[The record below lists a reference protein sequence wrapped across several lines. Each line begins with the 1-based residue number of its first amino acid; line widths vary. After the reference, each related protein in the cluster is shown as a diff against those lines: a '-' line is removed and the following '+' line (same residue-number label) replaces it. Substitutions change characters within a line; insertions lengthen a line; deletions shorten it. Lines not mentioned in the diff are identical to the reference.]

1 MITHTLAVDGGGTKT
16 AMRLKQISTTP
27 SVIQERTLAATSLT
41 LYGEAAIIQLTH
53 YIEEMLSVNQI
64 KAKQCY
70 IVVGVAGAGNS
81 HLKAK
86 LKSALAHCPHLYV
99 TTDAE
104 ASVFGANTGQGV
116 NCIAIGTG
124 SVAIQ
129 LDTQHVTH
137 QFGGWGFPIGDQG
150 GGAWL
155 GFRAVQQ
162 TLAEFDDKRSSL
174 TSQLVMNKI
183 GSERSDIL
191 KWLNTANAT
200 DYAQFARELVDIEQ
214 RCSTA
219 STILKQGIEEIEK
232 LTRTCAENNSLP
244 IMFLGSL
251 GQFYRSKLSQ
261 GLQARALDIQGNAQD
276 GAEVIA
282 HQKIHML
289 NLGNEQ

>member
-1 MITHTLAVDGGGTKT
+1 MITHILAVDGGGTKT
-16 AMRLKQISTTP
+16 AMRLKLILPTL
-27 SVIQERTLAATSLT
+27 SVIEECILPATSLS
-41 LYGEAAIIQLTH
+41 LYGETAITQLTH

-104 ASVFGANTGQGV
+104 ASVFGANAGQGV

-129 LDTQHVTH
+129 LDNQHVTH

-232 LTRTCAENNSLP
+232 LTRTCSENNNLP

>member
-16 AMRLKQISTTP
+16 AIRLKRILP
-27 SVIQERTLAATSLT
+27 TLSNIEDCILPATSLT
-41 LYGEAAIIQLTH
+41 LYGEAAITQLTH
-53 YIEEMLSVNQI
+53 YIDEMLSVNQI
-64 KAKQCY
+64 KSQQCY
-70 IVVGVAGAGNS
+70 IVVGVAGVGNLD
-81 HLKAK
+81 LKAK
-86 LKSALAHCPHLYV
+86 LQSALTHCPHLYV

-104 ASVFGANTGQGV
+104 ASVFGANSGQGV

-124 SVAIQ
+124 AVAIQ
-129 LDTQHVTH
+129 LDAQQKTH
-137 QFGGWGFPIGDQG
+137 QIGGWGFPIGDQG

-162 TLAEFDDKRSSL
+162 TLVELDNKRTSL
-174 TSQLVMNKI
+174 TSQLVMRKTGN
-183 GSERSDIL
+183 ERNQIL
-191 KWLNTANAT
+191 QWIDKANAT
-200 DYAQFARELVDIEQ
+200 DYAQFARELVDMEQ

-232 LTRTCAENNSLP
+232 LTRTCSENNSLP

-251 GQFYRSKLSQ
+251 GQFFRPKLSQ
-261 GLQARALDIQGNAQD
+261 ELQARALDIQGDALN

>member
-16 AMRLKQISTTP
+16 AIRLKRILP
-27 SVIQERTLAATSLT
+27 TLSNIEECILPATSLT
-41 LYGEAAIIQLTH
+41 LYGEAVITQLTH
-53 YIEEMLSVNQI
+53 YIDEMLSVNQI
-64 KAKQCY
+64 KSQQCY
-70 IVVGVAGAGNS
+70 IVVGVAGVGNLD
-81 HLKAK
+81 LKAK
-86 LKSALAHCPHLYV
+86 LQSALTHCPHLYV

-104 ASVFGANTGQGV
+104 ASVFGANSGQGV

-124 SVAIQ
+124 AVAIQ
-129 LDTQHVTH
+129 LDAQQKTH
-137 QFGGWGFPIGDQG
+137 QIGGWGFPIGDQG

-162 TLAEFDDKRSSL
+162 TLVELDNKRTSL
-174 TSQLVMNKI
+174 TSQLVMRKTGN
-183 GSERSDIL
+183 ERNQIL
-191 KWLNTANAT
+191 QWIDKANAT
-200 DYAQFARELVDIEQ
+200 DYAQFARELVDMEQ

-232 LTRTCAENNSLP
+232 LTRTCSENNSLP

-251 GQFYRSKLSQ
+251 GQFFRPKLSQ
-261 GLQARALDIQGNAQD
+261 ELQARALDIQGDALN

>member
-16 AMRLKQISTTP
+16 AIRLKRILPILT
-27 SVIQERTLAATSLT
+27 VIEECILPATSLT
-41 LYGEAAIIQLTH
+41 LYGETAITQLTH
-53 YIEEMLSVNQI
+53 YIDEMLSANQI
-64 KAKQCY
+64 KSQQCY
-70 IVVGVAGAGNS
+70 IVVGVAGVGNLD
-81 HLKAK
+81 LKAK
-86 LKSALAHCPHLYV
+86 LQSALIHCPHLYV

-104 ASVFGANTGQGV
+104 TSVFGANLGQGV

-129 LDTQHVTH
+129 LDAHQNTH
-137 QFGGWGFPIGDQG
+137 QIGGWGFPIGDQG

-162 TLAEFDDKRSSL
+162 TLVELDNKRTSL
-174 TSQLVMNKI
+174 TSQLVMRKTGNQRSQILRWI
-183 GSERSDIL
+183 GE
-191 KWLNTANAT
+191 ANAT
-200 DYAQFARELVDIEQ
+200 DYAQFARELVDMEQ

-232 LTRTCAENNSLP
+232 LARTCSDYNSLP

-251 GQFYRSKLSQ
+251 GQFYHPRLSQ
-261 GLQARALDIQGNAQD
+261 ELQVRTLNIQGNALD

-282 HQKIHML
+282 SQKFQQL

>member
-16 AMRLKQISTTP
+16 AMRLKQISPTP

-41 LYGEAAIIQLTH
+41 LYGETAITQLTH

-70 IVVGVAGAGNS
+70 IVVGVAGAGNKQ
-81 HLKAK
+81 LKAK
-86 LKSALAHCPHLYV
+86 LQSALAHCPHLYV

-104 ASVFGANTGQGV
+104 ASVFGANAGQGV

-129 LDTQHVTH
+129 LDSEYVTH

-155 GFRAVQQ
+155 GFRSVQQ
-162 TLAEFDDKRSSL
+162 TLAEFDDKHSSL
-174 TSQLVMNKI
+174 TSQYVMKKT

-191 KWLNTANAT
+191 KWINTANAT
-200 DYAQFARELVDIEQ
+200 DYAQFARELVDMEQ

-232 LTRTCAENNSLP
+232 LTLTCSENNSLP

-251 GQFYRSKLSQ
+251 GQFYRPKLSQ
-261 GLQARALDIQGNAQD
+261 ELQARALDIQGDALD

>member
-1 MITHTLAVDGGGTKT
+1 MITHILAVDGGGTKT
-16 AMRLKQISTTP
+16 AMRLKLILPTL
-27 SVIQERTLAATSLT
+27 SVIEECILPATSLS
-41 LYGEAAIIQLTH
+41 LYGETAITQLTH

-104 ASVFGANTGQGV
+104 ASVFGANAGQGV

-129 LDTQHVTH
+129 LDNQHVTH

-232 LTRTCAENNSLP
+232 LTRTCSENNSLP

>member
-1 MITHTLAVDGGGTKT
+1 MITHILAVDGGGTKT
-16 AMRLKQISTTP
+16 AMRLKLILPTL
-27 SVIQERTLAATSLT
+27 SVIEECILPATSLS
-41 LYGEAAIIQLTH
+41 LYGETAITQLTH

-104 ASVFGANTGQGV
+104 ASVFGANAGQGV

-129 LDTQHVTH
+129 LDNQHVTH

-174 TSQLVMNKI
+174 TNLLVMNKI

-232 LTRTCAENNSLP
+232 LTRTCSENNSLP

>member
-1 MITHTLAVDGGGTKT
+1 MITHILAVDGGGTKT
-16 AMRLKQISTTP
+16 AMRLKLILPTL
-27 SVIQERTLAATSLT
+27 SVIEECILPATSLS

-104 ASVFGANTGQGV
+104 ASVFGANAGQGV

-129 LDTQHVTH
+129 LDNQHVTH

-174 TSQLVMNKI
+174 TSLLVMNKI

-232 LTRTCAENNSLP
+232 LTRTCSENNSLP

>member
-16 AMRLKQISTTP
+16 AIRLKRILP
-27 SVIQERTLAATSLT
+27 TLSNIEECILPATSLT
-41 LYGEAAIIQLTH
+41 LYGEAAITQLTH
-53 YIEEMLSVNQI
+53 YIDEMLSVNQI
-64 KAKQCY
+64 KSQQCY
-70 IVVGVAGAGNS
+70 IVVGVAGVGNLD
-81 HLKAK
+81 LKAK
-86 LKSALAHCPHLYV
+86 LQSALTHCPHLYV

-104 ASVFGANTGQGV
+104 ASVFGANSGQGV

-129 LDTQHVTH
+129 LDVQQKTQQV
-137 QFGGWGFPIGDQG
+137 GGWGFPIGDQG

-155 GFRAVQQ
+155 GFQAVQQ
-162 TLAEFDDKRSSL
+162 TLVELDNKRTSL
-174 TSQLVMNKI
+174 TSQLVMRKTGN
-183 GSERSDIL
+183 ERSQIL
-191 KWLNTANAT
+191 QWIGEANAT
-200 DYAQFARELVDIEQ
+200 DYAKFARELVDMEQ

-232 LTRTCAENNSLP
+232 LTRTCSENNSLP